1 MDEVTEAGAPEGF
14 VMLRLKPDVLERYDL
29 PVISYPMPTDLLD
42 LMLGE
47 DGNLP
52 FPFLLAGLQALTKR
66 GDCPWREF
74 EPAMRRIAE
83 LLAPD
88 DDRPEVSAAG
98 DTWWLELG
106 EVNLDAPL
114 IAIERDGEIVAA
126 ISKREDG
133 RLRANA
139 FWSLDGKSASLLI
152 SLSLM
157 PHPVH
162 GVSMRENNWEFA
174 LDSASGLGNTYA
186 AHRGEA
192 YLAYH
197 PEGLSVGVVS
207 QPLLPAQIAVQLGVC
222 FAFDT

>member
-1 MDEVTEAGAPEGF
+1 MPEVTEAGAPEGF
-14 VMLRLKPDVLERYDL
+14 VMLRLKPDALERCGM
-29 PVISYPMPTDLLD
+29 PVISYPIPTDLLG

-47 DGNLP
+47 EGDLP
-52 FPFLLAGLQALTKR
+52 FTFLLAGLQALTKR

-74 EPAMRRIAE
+74 EPAMRRLSE

-106 EVNLDAPL
+106 DFNLDSPL

-133 RLRANA
+133 RLRATA
-139 FWSLDGKSASLLI
+139 FRPLDGKSANLLI
-152 SLSLM
+152 SLSLK

-197 PEGLSVGVVS
+197 PEGLSAGFVS
-207 QPLLPAQIAVQLGVC
+207 QPPLPAQIAVQLGVC

>member
-1 MDEVTEAGAPEGF
+1 MTDRAEAEDPEGF
-14 VMLRLKPDVLERYDL
+14 AMLKFNVRALEQCGL
-29 PVISYPMPTDLLD
+29 PVMAYPVPVDLLD

-47 DGNLP
+47 QDQLP
-52 FPFLLAGLQALTKR
+52 FPFLLAGLQALTAR
-66 GDCPWREF
+66 GDSAWRQL
-74 EPAMRRIAE
+74 EPAMERLAE
-83 LLAPD
+83 LLAPA

-106 EVNLDAPL
+106 DLDLTSPL
-114 IAIERDGEIVAA
+114 IVIEREGELVAA
-126 ISKREDG
+126 IAKRDDG
-133 RLRANA
+133 RLRATA
-139 FWSLDGKSASLLI
+139 FRPLDGKSANMLI
-152 SLSLM
+152 SLSLK

-192 YLAYH
+192 YLTYH
-197 PEGLSVGVVS
+197 PDGLATGMDCK
-207 QPLLPAQIAVQLGVC
+207 PLLPAQIAVQLGVC

>member
-1 MDEVTEAGAPEGF
+1 
-14 VMLRLKPDVLERYDL
+14 MLRLKPEALERCGL
-29 PVISYPMPTDLLD
+29 PIIPYPMPTDLLN
-42 LMLGE
+42 LMLDEEGE
-47 DGNLP
+47 LP
-52 FPFLLAGLQALTKR
+52 FPFLLAGLQALTKQ

-74 EPAMRRIAE
+74 EPAMRRLSE
-83 LLAPD
+83 LLVPD

-106 EVNLDAPL
+106 DLNLASPL

-126 ISKREDG
+126 IAKRGDG
-133 RLRANA
+133 RLRATA
-139 FWSLDGKSASLLI
+139 FRPLDGKSANMLI
-152 SLSLM
+152 NLSLK

-192 YLAYH
+192 YLTYH
-197 PEGLSVGVVS
+197 PDGLSTGMDCK
-207 QPLLPAQIAVQLGVC
+207 PLLPAQIAVQLGVC

>member
-1 MDEVTEAGAPEGF
+1 MSEVTEAGAPEGF
-14 VMLRLKPDVLERYDL
+14 AKLRLKPEALERCGL
-29 PVISYPMPTDLLD
+29 PIIPYPMPADLLN
-42 LMLGE
+42 LMLDEEGE
-47 DGNLP
+47 LP

-74 EPAMRRIAE
+74 EPAMRRLSE
-83 LLAPD
+83 LLVPD

-106 EVNLDAPL
+106 DLNLASPL

-126 ISKREDG
+126 IAKRGDG
-133 RLRANA
+133 RLRATA
-139 FWSLDGKSASLLI
+139 FRPFDGKSANMLI
-152 SLSLM
+152 SLSLK
-157 PHPVH
+157 PHPLH

-192 YLAYH
+192 YLTYH
-197 PEGLSVGVVS
+197 PDGLLTGMDCK
-207 QPLLPAQIAVQLGVC
+207 PLLPAQIAVQLGVC

>member
-1 MDEVTEAGAPEGF
+1 
-14 VMLRLKPDVLERYDL
+14 MLRLKPEALERCDL
-29 PVISYPMPTDLLD
+29 PVIPYPMPLDLLD
-42 LMLGE
+42 MVLGE
-47 DGNLP
+47 EGDLP

-66 GDCPWREF
+66 GDCAWRKF
-74 EPAMRRIAE
+74 EPAMLRLAE
-83 LLAPD
+83 LLAPY

-106 EVNLDAPL
+106 DLNLHSPL

-126 ISKREDG
+126 TSKREDG
-133 RLRANA
+133 RLRATA
-139 FWSLDGKSASLLI
+139 FRPLDGKSANMLI
-152 SLSLM
+152 SLSLK

-192 YLAYH
+192 YFAFH
-197 PEGLSVGVVS
+197 PEGLATGLDCK
-207 QPLLPAQIAVQLGVC
+207 PLLPAQIAVQLGVC
-222 FAFDT
+222 FAFAA